1 MKLNPDCIRD
11 ILLEVEEVTSLDCRF
26 SCRADVPETGRL
38 AVYPFE
44 TLAYHIKQCD
54 LNGYFAETITY
65 DIQKFEISYL
75 SPKGHAFLS
84 DIRSDTVWKHTKT
97 VAGRIGAWSLDTLSK
112 IAIGVVTELI
122 KSYVG
127 IPSQTAPYSS
137 GAHNS

>member
-11 ILLEVEEVTSLDCRF
+11 ILLEVEDVTSLDCRF

-44 TLAYHIKQCD
+44 ALAYHIRQCD
-54 LNGYFAETITY
+54 LNGYFAEMITY
-65 DIQKFEISYL
+65 DMQNFEISYL
-75 SPKGHAFLS
+75 SPRGHAFLS

-127 IPSQTAPYSS
+127 IPSQTAPYTS
-137 GAHNS
+137 GARNS

>member
-54 LNGYFAETITY
+54 LNGYFAEMDTY
-65 DIQKFEISYL
+65 DIQNFEISYL